1 MTEQRV
7 LVLGANGQLGKAL
20 RVEFPGA
27 IFYGREE
34 CDLSLPEQINTIPF
48 DQFDV
53 LINAAAYTAVDTA
66 ETIEGAA
73 LAEAVNATAVE
84 VLATA
89 AEKFQKLLV
98 HVSSDY
104 VFDGTKK
111 TPYVETDEFNP
122 LGVYAQTKAKG
133 DLAVQQASQHFIL
146 RTSWVIGEG
155 NNFVRTMASLAE
167 RGIKPSVV
175 NDQIGRLTFTVD
187 LAAGIRHLIYS
198 QAGFGTYNLSNEG
211 PESSWADIAKKV
223 YELTGHNP
231 ADVTG
236 VTTEDYFAGKQG
248 IAPRPAWSMLD
259 LSKIEATGFV
269 PASWEDRLEEYLT

>member
-187 LAAGIRHLIYS
+187 LAAGIRHLIYF